1 MGKGTQYI
9 DLLGARCVA
18 QRRNDLPGASRRE
31 AMQSSW
37 ASRRRMVMFS
47 HDAILMQYTKVIHDI
62 YIYICIHMI
71 YVYINMIYLYM

>member
-62 YIYICIHMI
+62 YIY
-71 YVYINMIYLYM
+71 VYT